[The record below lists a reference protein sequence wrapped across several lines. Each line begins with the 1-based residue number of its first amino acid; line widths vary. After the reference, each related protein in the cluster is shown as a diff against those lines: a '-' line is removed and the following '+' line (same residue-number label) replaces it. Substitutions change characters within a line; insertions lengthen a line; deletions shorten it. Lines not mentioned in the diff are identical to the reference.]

1 MMNCPD
7 CNTKMKLGDTYSPKH
22 QDISVVVKCHSCGAM
37 FYGFL
42 RRNGV
47 IGDRSH
53 LETYGDKR

>member
-1 MMNCPD
+1 MYCPD
-7 CNTKMKLGDTYSPKH
+7 CNTKMKLGGTYNQKH
-22 QDISVVVKCHSCGAM
+22 QDIAVVVKCPGCGAM